1 MQGRSWAYFALQL
14 TARATHAS
22 ARPPTLL
29 ATGRNKQIQFREP
42 KWRHSLVANGGCRPL
57 ITSAKLFIIWSTGG
71 RKQLDAVNDL
81 KRKEDDEKE
90 DTSLEGLE

>member
-1 MQGRSWAYFALQL
+1 M
-14 TARATHAS
+14 
-22 ARPPTLL
+22 
-29 ATGRNKQIQFREP
+29 
-42 KWRHSLVANGGCRPL
+42 ANGGCRPL